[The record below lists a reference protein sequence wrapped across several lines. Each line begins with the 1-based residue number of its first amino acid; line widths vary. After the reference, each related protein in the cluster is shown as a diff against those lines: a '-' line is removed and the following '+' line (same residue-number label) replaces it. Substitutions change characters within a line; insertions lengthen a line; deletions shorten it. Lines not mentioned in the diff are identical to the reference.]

1 MARITFWFN
10 DSDHYVSVVAQ
21 EFHED
26 DGFLKAYSSRNEL
39 VAMFDMKIIKGAY
52 LTEQKEGA

>member
-10 DSDHYVSVVAQ
+10 DSDSYVSVVAE

-26 DGFLKAYSSRNEL
+26 GKFIKAYSEHNEL
-39 VAMFDMKIIKGAY
+39 VAMFDIDIIKGAY
-52 LTEQKEGA
+52 LTEQKGGA